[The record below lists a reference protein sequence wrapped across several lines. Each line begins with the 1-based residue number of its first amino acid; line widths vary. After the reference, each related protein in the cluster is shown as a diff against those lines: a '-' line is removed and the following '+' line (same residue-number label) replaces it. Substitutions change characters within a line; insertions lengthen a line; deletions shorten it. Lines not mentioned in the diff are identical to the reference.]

1 MRAEDSCLTS
11 FTESVME
18 LIPDAVA
25 VLDDQLRIRASN
37 ATWQKA
43 FDAMANDSTL
53 LLTPALH
60 PLLETPIMHDGVSK
74 PLHEALRALLGTSS
88 ELDVD
93 DLEVRDRD
101 RARTMHYSV
110 RATAW
115 RSHDSENRRIVL
127 LLRQSDKPTIIH
139 LTTPQELSE
148 PFERRVDDL
157 VTALDLINDFDSLCV
172 EVLEM
177 ALRVSG
183 GGSGSLMLI
192 SENNRELSVV
202 ASRGIAGL
210 AGRKTTQ
217 PIGEGIAGR
226 VAETGKPLLLVGRV
240 GDERFHGVGGRPAI
254 NSSLCVPL
262 KVEHKVLGVLN
273 VNSKIDSEPFDDAV
287 LDRISRLALRLG
299 EVLLR
304 SQQFQAMRRR
314 SLELTVRAEIE
325 AVAFSESTLEEKLR
339 QVIPPIERLLNVDTC
354 AIYLWDPGR
363 RQLRLTATCGM
374 RVKPGSEVSFE
385 EGVGLPGWV
394 ARHQRTLFLVGMDDA
409 SGASDA
415 VGVATVAAPVRH
427 DQSLIGVVVLERSSG
442 VPNLI
447 ELGETVQSV
456 ASALAFVI
464 RDARS
469 QDDSK
474 TKLLMLSALS
484 EMGVA
489 LAEAEDRTSFGK
501 VTAYCA
507 ATILE
512 CEIAFVRLAG
522 ETESGDVDSSRSLD
536 LLASHGTLPPAENDP
551 LWALEDRLIARVMQS
566 RTAFT
571 DSDMPTGEIRPLL
584 EAAGLRTAL
593 CVPLVAGNSVIGA
606 ITAYNSSR
614 HAPPDAASREQA
626 RDLGCRLGAYASAVA
641 QRFVAPAAVWE
652 ASNSL

>member
-1 MRAEDSCLTS
+1 
-11 FTESVME
+11 
-18 LIPDAVA
+18 
-25 VLDDQLRIRASN
+25 
-37 ATWQKA
+37 
-43 FDAMANDSTL
+43 
-53 LLTPALH
+53 
-60 PLLETPIMHDGVSK
+60 
-74 PLHEALRALLGTSS
+74 
-88 ELDVD
+88 
-93 DLEVRDRD
+93 
-101 RARTMHYSV
+101 
-110 RATAW
+110 
-115 RSHDSENRRIVL
+115 
-127 LLRQSDKPTIIH
+127 
-139 LTTPQELSE
+139 
-148 PFERRVDDL
+148 
-157 VTALDLINDFDSLCV
+157 
-172 EVLEM
+172 
-177 ALRVSG
+177 
-183 GGSGSLMLI
+183 
-192 SENNRELSVV
+192 
-202 ASRGIAGL
+202 
-210 AGRKTTQ
+210 
-217 PIGEGIAGR
+217 
-226 VAETGKPLLLVGRV
+226 
-240 GDERFHGVGGRPAI
+240 
-254 NSSLCVPL
+254 
-262 KVEHKVLGVLN
+262 
-273 VNSKIDSEPFDDAV
+273 
-287 LDRISRLALRLG
+287 
-299 EVLLR
+299 
-304 SQQFQAMRRR
+304 
-314 SLELTVRAEIE
+314 
-325 AVAFSESTLEEKLR
+325 
-339 QVIPPIERLLNVDTC
+339 
-354 AIYLWDPGR
+354 
-363 RQLRLTATCGM
+363 
-374 RVKPGSEVSFE
+374 
-385 EGVGLPGWV
+385 
-394 ARHQRTLFLVGMDDA
+394 MDDA